1 MSKIDISSKIITLDG
16 VIYGHGI
23 DDNDVAFF
31 VHITPNSIDGVTP
44 LVKID
49 GSRCN
54 LINIKTN
61 QSLGHIGFVPN
72 SDYSKTI
79 FVPANTKFRHEIIGR
94 WHYDTEEKLL
104 KFLCQNKPS
113 AIFIDFLEK
122 GY

>member
-1 MSKIDISSKIITLDG
+1 MSQINITSTFATSDNL
-16 VIYGHGI
+16 IYGHGI

-31 VHITPNSIDGVTP
+31 VHITPNGVDGVTP
-44 LVKID
+44 LVRID
-49 GSRCN
+49 SSMCE

-61 QSLGHIGFVPN
+61 LFLGRIGFVPN

-79 FVPANTKFRHEIIGR
+79 FMPENTKFKHDVIGK

-113 AIFIDFLEK
+113 SDFIRFLEK